1 MGSDFD
7 EGSFKKA
14 RSFLMVFSTMLLV
27 LWYFEAEMS
36 TLSLLGNSIKFT
48 ANTHNLWLVL
58 ALANLYFFCRYIQHL
73 PEDWRKPG
81 RDFEALFD
89 STLCRVTQIL
99 CRRMLRVAAWENFK
113 KDYDVSGVTDFKVK
127 PSGSRYHAR
136 DPRSGHFMFPQ
147 AEMKVDFSL
156 PSTWISSN
164 GSPCSSEGFGFV
176 VEPPK
181 VVVYYSR
188 VSSFVKGVVLA
199 PWFTEH
205 LFPMLYA
212 ACAIG
217 IGFWSW
223 HTVDAP
229 SVEAPLA
236 VQASIQANPQA
247 IRCMSES
254 IQAKHSVLSVA
265 CVPRTDAASP
275 NLPLVLKAA
284 PSTSG

>member
-1 MGSDFD
+1 MESNFD
-7 EGSFKKA
+7 EGNFVKA

-58 ALANLYFFCRYIQHL
+58 AVANIYFFCRYIQHL
-73 PEDWRKPG
+73 PKDWRKPG
-81 RDFEALFD
+81 KDLESIFD

-99 CRRMLRVAAWENFK
+99 YWRRLRVAALDELK
-113 KDYDVSGVTDFKVK
+113 KDYEVSGITDFKIK
-127 PSGSRYHAR
+127 PSGSRYYSR
-136 DPRSGHFMFPQ
+136 DPRSGHFIFPQ

-164 GSPCSSEGFGFV
+164 GSRCSSEGFGYV
-176 VEPPK
+176 VEPAK
-181 VVVYYSR
+181 VVVFYAR
-188 VSSFVKGVVLA
+188 LSSFIKGVVIA

-205 LFPMLYA
+205 LFPIFYA

-217 IGFWSW
+217 VGFWSW
-223 HTVDAP
+223 HTVDVST
-229 SVEAPLA
+229 SV
-236 VQASIQANPQA
+236 ASPVTASMQANPQA

-265 CVPRTDAASP
+265 CVPRIDVASP
-275 NLPLVLKAA
+275 TLPLVLKAA

>member
-27 LWYFEAEMS
+27 LWYFKAEMS

-58 ALANLYFFCRYIQHL
+58 AVANIYFFCRYIQHL

-81 RDFEALFD
+81 KDFEALFD

-99 CRRMLRVAAWENFK
+99 CLRMLRVAAWENFK
-113 KDYDVSGVTDFKVK
+113 KDHDVSGVTDFKVK
-127 PSGSRYHAR
+127 PSGSRYYSR
-136 DPRSGHFMFPQ
+136 ESSGHFMFPR
-147 AEMKVDFSL
+147 AEMKVDFRL
-156 PSTWISSN
+156 PSTWTSSN
-164 GSPCSSEGFGFV
+164 GSPCASEGFGFV

-181 VVVYYSR
+181 VVVLYAR
-188 VSSFVKGVVLA
+188 MSSFIKGVVLA

-212 ACAIG
+212 ACAIAVG
-217 IGFWSW
+217 LWSW

-236 VQASIQANPQA
+236 VQASMHANPHVFG
-247 IRCMSES
+247 CMSES
-254 IQAKHSVLSVA
+254 IQTKHSVLSVA
-265 CVPRTDAASP
+265 CVPGVDVASP
-275 NLPLVLKAA
+275 NLPMVLKVAG
-284 PSTSG
+284 TTLE